1 MSACCVYDF
10 TSFEEDSVI
19 IQNWCIKY
27 AKKWSFQQEMCPSTS
42 NLHFQGRIS
51 LKSKKRVHEINKEN
65 LKFHFTVTSSE
76 NRTNMF
82 YVTKE
87 ETRVD
92 GPWSDEDD
100 VKTETKQINMFLQWE
115 LRPYQQFIKEQC
127 DIFDMR
133 KIDIVYD
140 PIGNMGKSIF
150 SEYLEYCGL
159 VEEIPPYRLMDD
171 IFQWVY
177 GRPVRKAY
185 FIDMPRGM
193 KKDKL
198 ADLYSGI
205 EIIKNGVAYDKRH
218 TPKKKRFDRPR
229 IFVFTNELP
238 CFDLMSKDR
247 WNVWIINHEFS
258 LDLYTRNEPQ
268 EDE

>member
-1 MSACCVYDF
+1 
-10 TSFEEDSVI
+10 
-19 IQNWCIKY
+19 
-27 AKKWSFQQEMCPSTS
+27 
-42 NLHFQGRIS
+42 
-51 LKSKKRVHEINKEN
+51 
-65 LKFHFTVTSSE
+65 
-76 NRTNMF
+76 
-82 YVTKE
+82 
-87 ETRVD
+87 
-92 GPWSDEDD
+92 
-100 VKTETKQINMFLQWE
+100 
-115 LRPYQQFIKEQC
+115 
-127 DIFDMR
+127 
-133 KIDIVYD
+133 
-140 PIGNMGKSIF
+140 
-150 SEYLEYCGL
+150 
-159 VEEIPPYRLMDD
+159 MDD

-247 WNVWIINHEFS
+247 WNVWIINHEFG